1 MYDIHTWGE
10 VELEPEVERWLRRLP
25 DEEFGRAAFYIDLL
39 GDRGAALGH
48 PYTSQLDGKLREL
61 RFWLGERRFRIS
73 YFIATG
79 RRIALL
85 TVFEKTAQRE
95 KAQIERARGAMETC
109 IARGH
114 TAEED

>member
-1 MYDIHTWGE
+1 VWGE
-10 VELEPEVERWLRRLP
+10 VELEPEVEHWLRTLT
-25 DEEFGRAAFYIDLL
+25 DDEFGRAAFYFDLL
-39 GDRGAALGH
+39 GDRGSALGF

-79 RRIALL
+79 RRIVLL
-85 TVFEKTAQRE
+85 TAFEKTARRE
-95 KAQIERARGAMETC
+95 QAQIERARRAMATC
-109 IARGH
+109 IARRH